1 MQHRFS
7 VSVLSLPVNPVFLPR
22 LPKAGIVDVDHR
34 GPPLA
39 VLITELFLVPVSSLK
54 HLDWG
59 EM

>member
-1 MQHRFS
+1 MRRGLMQHRFS

-39 VLITELFLVPVSSLK
+39 VLITELFLVPVS
-54 HLDWG
+54 
-59 EM
+59 